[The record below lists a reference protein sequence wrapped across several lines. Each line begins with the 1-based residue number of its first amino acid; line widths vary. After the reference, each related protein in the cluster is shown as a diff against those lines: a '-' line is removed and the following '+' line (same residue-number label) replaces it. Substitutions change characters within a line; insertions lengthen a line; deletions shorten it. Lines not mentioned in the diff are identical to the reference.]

1 MRKLILFMALL
12 ALPFVLGAQYN
23 KISYK
28 TASNARLIQIDQYDD
43 ASVFHFVYTSDGV
56 DTLKANHNVKIYFP
70 DTEEAYK
77 LLDTENLPDI
87 TSGVECQVVFNNPGQ
102 EMNFIMV
109 FEKIP
114 LDRPFNI
121 ETGST
126 AAGPHNFYFTNVSVD
141 PSSCVEQIDKDSFIS
156 KNPAMAYAKVVN
168 NGFEFHLHEC
178 NGLSVSI
185 CCVCIES
192 LGEKV
197 QRFFVD
203 VMNRSGKDVEFKWD
217 NLKFAW
223 YDKDMNYSKIEAQS
237 GRKFA
242 KELKSAGF
250 WTKLATYTSPAGLV
264 VSTISPKVSAP
275 FIASNSAFTIMC
287 STPEEYTSK
296 EYRAIAEKWY
306 AKDTDIKAGQD
317 YSCYFNMK
325 NVKKMQGCIVSL
337 EINGT
342 DFRFDIPVSHKIVL

>member
-1 MRKLILFMALL
+1 MRKFLLFMALL

-28 TASNARLIQIDQYDD
+28 TASNARLVQIDQYDD
-43 ASVFHFVYTSDGV
+43 ASVFHFVYKSNGV
-56 DTLKANHNVKIYFP
+56 DTLKADHNVRLYFP

-77 LLDTENLPDI
+77 LLETENLPDI
-87 TSGVECQVVFNNPGQ
+87 ASGVECQLVFDHEGQ

-126 AAGPHNFYFTNVSVD
+126 AADPHNFYFSDICVD
-141 PSSCVEQIDKDSFIS
+141 QSSCVEQIDRDSYLS
-156 KNPAMAYAKVVN
+156 KNPAMAYAKFGSD
-168 NGFEFHLHEC
+168 GFDFHMNLC
-178 NGLSVSI
+178 NGLAVSV
-185 CCVCIES
+185 CCVCIHS
-192 LGEKV
+192 LDQKI

-203 VMNRSGKDVEFKWD
+203 IQNHTGKDVEFKWD

-223 YDKDMNYSKIEAQS
+223 YDQDMHYSKIEAQS
-237 GRKFA
+237 GKKFA
-242 KELKSAGF
+242 KDLKSSGF
-250 WTKLATYTSPAGLV
+250 WMKLATYTSPAGLV
-264 VSTISPKVSAP
+264 VSAISPKVSAP
-275 FIASNSAFTIMC
+275 FIASNSAFTVMC

-306 AKDTDIKAGQD
+306 AKDTVIKAGDD

-325 NVKKMQGCIVSL
+325 NIKKMQGCIVSL
-337 EINGT
+337 KINGM
-342 DFRFDIPVSHKIVL
+342 DFKFDIPVAHKALL